1 MCWHGAA
8 VAAVGVLV
16 AVTAVQAE
24 APGPGALGGNRY
36 RVMVSTDIGGGDED
50 DTQSMIHYMLYADL
64 FDTEGLVSSPPQQGR
79 RGDILQ
85 VIDAYEKDYPRLR
98 TRSDRYPTP
107 EFLRSISKQG
117 ATAPAPAAGYD
128 RPTEGSRWIIRC
140 AHRKDPRPLYV
151 LVWGAITDVAQALHD
166 DPSIR
171 DKLRVYFIASWNLRH
186 DRNAFAYI
194 EQHHKELWMI
204 VCDTT
209 FRGWYMGGEQGDDL
223 GNRTFVEKHAKGHG
237 ALGEMFAPLKGGQ
250 IKMGDTPS
258 VAFLLRGT
266 PEDPTQPSWGG
277 RFVPRPDR
285 PRGWTDDPDPALAEG
300 DKAGAKTVNRWRVDY
315 LGDFAKR
322 LDICGTAAK

>member
-1 MCWHGAA
+1 VWFG
-8 VAAVGVLV
+8 
-16 AVTAVQAE
+16 VTAVQAE
-24 APGPGALGGNRY
+24 ALGPGALGGNRY
-36 RVMVSTDIGGGDED
+36 RVIVSTDIGGGDED
-50 DTQSMIHYMLYADL
+50 DIQSMIHYLLYADL

-79 RGDILQ
+79 KADILK

-151 LVWGAITDVAQALHD
+151 LVWGAITDVAQALHE

-204 VCDTT
+204 VCDTSVGAMPGT
-209 FRGWYMGGEQGDDL
+209 VAGRQRNTRTERDRVRVDPVGSRRCRPGAGGARRGGQLHHCRFGGLQLYRGVGWDILE
-223 GNRTFVEKHAKGHG
+223 
-237 ALGEMFAPLKGGQ
+237 ALG
-250 IKMGDTPS
+250 
-258 VAFLLRGT
+258 
-266 PEDPTQPSWGG
+266 
-277 RFVPRPDR
+277 
-285 PRGWTDDPDPALAEG
+285 
-300 DKAGAKTVNRWRVDY
+300 RWVQQ
-315 LGDFAKR
+315 
-322 LDICGTAAK
+322 